1 MSEPLRGSKWTLS
14 FLSVPRLRSLRSLS
28 QGLQR
33 ACLRGTGGKPT
44 SAYLAALEQRKPLSP
59 NVGVGFIPILK
70 CKWIEE
76 PNVGVGFMPILQ
88 WFKDYFLTPLLREKG
103 GLILGGWE

>member
-1 MSEPLRGSKWTLS
+1 MQPGVTESVPLRGTV
-14 FLSVPRLRSLRSLS
+14 F
-28 QGLQR
+28 
-33 ACLRGTGGKPT
+33 KPT

-88 WFKDYFLTPLLREKG
+88 WFKDYFFHHFNMRKG
-103 GLILGGWE
+103 DLSLENGNKPKACIGRKRFYSSINQIVK